1 MKTPES
7 FPQLQYTQEHKAVA
21 LGNPALGL
29 HASERIEA
37 CAQAVRK
44 RFAKPVDV
52 AVILGTGL
60 GELARELE
68 VETVIDYR
76 DLPNF
81 PLSTVESHSGRLLC
95 GTLAGRT
102 VVAMQGRFHRYEGY
116 TLQQV
121 TFPVRVLRALGAD
134 TLVVSNACGGMHPL
148 WAPGELMLIADH
160 INLLGDNPLIGP
172 NDDALGPRFPD
183 MSEPYDPG
191 LRAFAREVAAREGI
205 TLREGVYAAVQGPN
219 LETRAEYR
227 FLRNAG
233 ADVVGMST
241 VPEVI
246 VARHGGMRVLGLS
259 IITDQ
264 CLPDA
269 LLPAT
274 VEHIIAVARAA
285 EPKLATVVR
294 GVLGKLAAS

>member
-1 MKTPES
+1 MKQPET
-7 FPQLQYTQEHKAVA
+7 FPQLQYTQEHKAVGLA
-21 LGNPALGL
+21 HPALGL
-29 HASERIEA
+29 HARERIEA
-37 CAQAVRK
+37 CAQAVRA
-44 RFAKPVDV
+44 RFNKPVD
-52 AVILGTGL
+52 AAIILGTGL
-60 GELARELE
+60 GALADEIQI
-68 VETVIDYR
+68 ETIIDYS

-81 PLSTVESHSGRLLC
+81 PLSTVESHKGRLLC
-95 GTLAGRT
+95 GTLSGRT

-116 TLQQV
+116 SLQQV
-121 TFPVRVLRALGAD
+121 TYPVRVLRALGAE
-134 TLVVSNACGGMHPL
+134 TLIVSNACGGMHPL
-148 WAPGELMLIADH
+148 WAAGDLMLIADH

-183 MSEPYDPG
+183 MSEPYDSS
-191 LRAFAREVAAREGI
+191 LRVIAREIAVANGI
-205 TLREGVYAAVQGPN
+205 TLREGIYAAVQGPN

-227 FLRNAG
+227 FLRAVG

-269 LLPAT
+269 LESASL
-274 VEHIIAVARAA
+274 EQIIKVARNA
-285 EPKLATVVR
+285 EPKLSAVVK
-294 GVLGKLAAS
+294 GVVARL